1 MTNTNIANKATQKGN
16 YSVTQMTTK
25 EIADMTPQ
33 NIKDAAALLILKSR
47 SGVQV
52 VSVKDLSILSQALCT
67 LPEVNISEV
76 STIVRYVNLMPN
88 GRLLISYYGVTPSE
102 EIIDSLTKLAKTA
115 SMINGAIFSGY
126 AALTPALGEEKHFSP
141 DLAIKNGMTNIRVA
155 NQHEVI
161 FAFGSAVK
169 KMAVSDFAAG
179 QWDKVTEVGTF
190 AKSVLFLDRV
200 QNDAT
205 NVVTED
211 KIVRSYSLL
220 TKKAAAIQDQNSKL
234 KVLSV
239 IQRAKSDVF
248 TTSLGLTQE
257 PAFAKAV

>member
-1 MTNTNIANKATQKGN
+1 MTNIISKATQKGN

-33 NIKDAAALLILKSR
+33 NIKDAAALLIFKNKP
-47 SGVQV
+47 GVQV

-67 LPEVNISEV
+67 LPEVNTSEV
-76 STIVRYVNLMPN
+76 NTIVRYVNLMPN

-102 EIIDSLTKLAKTA
+102 EIIASLTKLAKTA
-115 SMINGAIFSGY
+115 NSINGGIFSGY
-126 AALTPALGEEKHFSP
+126 AALTPALGDEKHFSP

-155 NQHEVI
+155 NQHEVV
-161 FAFGSAVK
+161 FVFGSAVK
-169 KMAVSDFAAG
+169 KMTVSDFADG
-179 QWDKVTEVGTF
+179 QWNKATEIGTF
-190 AKSVLFLDRV
+190 TKNVLFLDRV
-200 QNDAT
+200 QNNVT

-211 KIVRSYSLL
+211 KIVRGYNINN
-220 TKKAAAIQDQNSKL
+220 KKAAEILDQNNRL

-239 IQRAKSDVF
+239 IQWAKSAVI
-248 TTSLGLTQE
+248 TTPLGLTQE